1 MGKEGTFPALSRF
14 FLAHKARK
22 VGVFLKKTVNLQ
34 KTKTGGKIMQ
44 KLVGRE
50 QEISDNR
57 GKTTAEQHIW
67 DIF

>member
-1 MGKEGTFPALSRF
+1 MF
-14 FLAHKARK
+14 FEKNSKFAE
-22 VGVFLKKTVNLQ
+22 N
-34 KTKTGGKIMQ
+34 KTGGKIMQ